1 MTNPLEIL
9 KTQLKKALDENV
21 DRSDCFKEALHD
33 CCYACNCSTVAL
45 EEHMEKWLNGPYN
58 YEYCQGI
65 KFVEEKWHAI
75 TGMF

>member
-33 CCYACNCSTVAL
+33 CCYACNCSTIAL
-45 EEHMEKWLNGPYN
+45 EEHMENG
-58 YEYCQGI
+58 
-65 KFVEEKWHAI
+65 
-75 TGMF
+75 